1 MRLQRTAGILLATA
15 LVPTLLAACGG
26 SDSGDKV
33 ASDCKPKHTFNTVTK
48 GTLTVAGYDL
58 PPYGTL
64 KDGKPGGIDM
74 DILAEIAK
82 RECLTVTPKWM
93 APAAV
98 IPTVQSNRADTGVP
112 DWYRT
117 AARAEIVALTDPM
130 YQDEMG
136 ISSKT
141 GISKISDLTG
151 KKVGTVDGYLWVAD
165 LKKYLGSTLKI
176 YPSTVNLNQDL
187 KAGRIDIAVDSY
199 GSQKVTNPDNK
210 VTIAEPE
217 PSVAASK
224 EPAQAAFPVPK
235 SNTALLAAFNANIA
249 DMRKDGTLAKIVKAN
264 GLEEKIVEVGAPRLI
279 K

>member
-1 MRLQRTAGILLATA
+1 MRFQRTASIIVAA
-15 LVPTLLAACGG
+15 LVAPTMLAACGSS
-26 SDSGDKV
+26 SDSGNK
-33 ASDCKPKHTFNTVTK
+33 SSSCTPKHSFTTVTK

-58 PPYGTL
+58 PPYGVL
-64 KDGKPGGIDM
+64 KDGKPSGIDM

-98 IPTVQSNRADTGVP
+98 IPTVQSKRADTGVP

-117 AARAEIVALTDPM
+117 AARAEIVSLTDPM

-141 GISKISDLTG
+141 GISKISDLKG

-165 LKKYLGSTLKI
+165 LKKYLGSSLKI

-199 GSQKVTNPDNK
+199 GSQKVTNPNNK
-210 VTIAEPE
+210 VEIAEPD
-217 PSVAASK
+217 PAVAASK

-235 SNTALLAAFNANIA
+235 DNAGLLAAFNADIA

-264 GLEEKIVEVGAPRLI
+264 GLDEKIVEVGAPRLI